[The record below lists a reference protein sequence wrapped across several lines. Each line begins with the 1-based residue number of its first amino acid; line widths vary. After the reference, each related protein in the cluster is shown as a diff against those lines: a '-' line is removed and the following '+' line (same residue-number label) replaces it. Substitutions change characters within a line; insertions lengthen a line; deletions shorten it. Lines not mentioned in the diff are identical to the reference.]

1 MPVEYQIKWISIR
14 GKATGM
20 RLWTERIPKAAAVP
34 TVTPETKI
42 WDLVLLKSRRY
53 RSANIERQQKDMLGF
68 DGVYWYI
75 LRTMTNLSVGSYIS
89 FVPVNL
95 IVPVFM
101 PLCQPLKHNISPP
114 FRDRFMTRG
123 DALRLY

>member
-1 MPVEYQIKWISIR
+1 MDIHQ
-14 GKATGM
+14 GKGHRYETPDG
-20 RLWTERIPKAAAVP
+20 TNTKAAAVP
-34 TVTPETKI
+34 TVAPETKT

-75 LRTMTNLSVGSYIS
+75 LRTMTNLSVGSSIS
-89 FVPVNL
+89 FVLVNL
-95 IVPVFM
+95 IVLVFM
-101 PLCQPLKHNISPP
+101 PSCQPLKHKISPP

-123 DALRLY
+123 HALHLY